1 MKLNRT
7 SLSIWHRLLLVLA
20 GLFIFFF
27 LFYTYALVPQRVRIS
42 ELSAAEQDIRQRN
55 AVIQEFARKN
65 PDTEKYLDEVRKRVS
80 LVDGMIPAQTD
91 LSSFLIQLEQAAA
104 ACGLQLH
111 EVKHGQII
119 IKTGYLEIPVEIMI
133 KGSFA
138 QTRAFL
144 QKLETMARFN
154 IVSHIS
160 IQSRQ
165 GVLDCKLSLVIYSYG
180 VPAKV
185 QAQPAKKVM

>member
-7 SLSIWHRLLLVLA
+7 SLSIWHKLLLVLA
-20 GLFIFFF
+20 GLFIFIF
-27 LFYTYALVPQRVRIS
+27 LFYTYVLEPQRIRIS
-42 ELSAAEQDIRQRN
+42 ELFAAEQDIRQKN

-80 LVDGMIPAQTD
+80 LVNVMIPDQTD
-91 LSSFLIQLEQAAA
+91 LSSFLIQLEQAAT
-104 ACGLQLH
+104 ACGLQLN

-119 IKTGYLEIPVEIMI
+119 IKTGYQEIPVEIMLR
-133 KGSFA
+133 GSFA
-138 QTRAFL
+138 QTLAFL

-154 IVSHIS
+154 TVSHIS

-165 GVLDCKLSLVIYSYG
+165 GVLESKLNLVIYSHG
-180 VPAKV
+180 VPARV
-185 QAQPAKKVM
+185 QAQPAKR